1 MQARAQDSPPAEA
14 KDEPSVHKPSIH
26 EPSIHEPSI
35 HEPSREPS
43 ILVGMTLSDM
53 FAKYGAPQ
61 TVYVSRGVETWQD
74 DAVFVYPAPY
84 GGIECYVFKD
94 RVWQVGV
101 KSALGVKVG
110 DSRTAAALVLGENRQ
125 DFDNCALYP
134 LAPKAWPLT
143 LRLNFDVNGK
153 IQAIFIYRPDF

>member
-1 MQARAQDSPPAEA
+1 MQKSPRLFFLAFCLCLAAQVYAQDSPFAADAA
-14 KDEPSVHKPSIH
+14 KDDPSA
-26 EPSIHEPSI
+26 
-35 HEPSREPS
+35 
-43 ILVGMTLSDM
+43 LVGMTLSDM
-53 FAKYGAPQ
+53 FAKYGVPQ

-84 GGIECYVFKD
+84 GGIECYVYKD
-94 RVWQVGV
+94 RIWQVGV
-101 KSALGVKVG
+101 KSALGVKIG

-134 LAPKAWPLT
+134 LAPKAWLLT
-143 LRLNFDVNGK
+143 LRLNFDANGK